1 MKKFLFW
8 TALASVALTG
18 CVKNDVE
25 PNPSLGQD
33 VEITFNQPV
42 VGKVTKAHIGEI
54 KDAQYPT
61 TESFI
66 VHAWAHKESF
76 NQDTSLVVYIDQQEV
91 EYFDGA
97 GLTGADGDNA
107 TTGGTFRINPPYYWP
122 KTHYLTFSAFSP
134 AKLKDNPTYADT
146 TKIDLVNGITLT
158 NVKTP
163 TDIDDH
169 YDLLYSDRVYD
180 QRERSY
186 THANNYYYGV
196 DVLFNHALASVNVQ
210 AKWAKDYNY
219 GIPDSLNKIVITD
232 IHFENVC
239 FQATFNENVGG
250 NRALVNSANRNN
262 ATWNNPSNPQSIS
275 IKADN
280 TNNLTLNTTAQTFG
294 VPALFIPQALTVGG
308 NTKLVVDYTITNT
321 GGVELN
327 ETITFDLSAIEFTND
342 NDADYVWEIGKR
354 YTYTLTFGLNEI
366 HLAPYVDS
374 WDPVDADFD
383 DVFGSI

>member
-33 VEITFNQPV
+33 VEITFNAPV
-42 VGKVTKAHIGEI
+42 VGKVTKVHIGEI

-61 TESFI
+61 TEQFI
-66 VHAWAHKESF
+66 VHAWAHKDSF
-76 NQDTSLVVYIDQQEV
+76 DQDTSLVVYIDQQV
-91 EYFDGA
+91 TTHFDGA
-97 GLTGADGDNA
+97 GLTGAAGDTA
-107 TTGGTFRINPPYYWP
+107 TTSSTFHIDPPYYWP

-163 TDIDDH
+163 TDIDYH

-210 AKWAKDYNY
+210 AQWAKDYNE
-219 GIPDSLNKIVITD
+219 GILNGENKIVITD

-250 NRALVNSANRNN
+250 NRALVNSDNRNN
-262 ATWNNPSNPQSIS
+262 ATWNNPTNPQSIS
-275 IKADN
+275 IKAN
-280 TNNLTLNTTAQTFG
+280 NSNNLTLNTTAQTFG
-294 VPALFIPQALTVGG
+294 VPALFIPQALTAGDNKG
-308 NTKLVVDYTITNT
+308 KTQLVVDYTITNT

-327 ETITFDLSAIEFTND
+327 ETITFDLSAINFID
-342 NDADYVWEIGKR
+342 DDDADGVWEIGKR

-366 HLAPYVDS
+366 YLAPSVDP
-374 WDPVDADFD
+374 WD
-383 DVFGSI
+383 DVIMSDINI

>member
-1 MKKFLFW
+1 MKKLLFW

-42 VGKVTKAHIGEI
+42 VGKITKAHIGEI

-61 TESFI
+61 TEQFI
-66 VHAWAHKESF
+66 VHAWAHQGDF
-76 NQDTSLVVYIDQQEV
+76 NQAASPVVYIDQQGTTH
-91 EYFDGA
+91 FDGQ
-97 GLTGADGDNA
+97 GLTGPDGDA
-107 TTGGTFRINPPYYWP
+107 GTYGTWRINPTYYWP

-169 YDLLYSDRVYD
+169 YDLLYSDRVYN
-180 QRERSY
+180 QREREY
-186 THANNYYYGV
+186 THDNDNYYGV

-210 AKWAKDYNY
+210 AQWAKDYNE
-219 GIPDSLNKIVITD
+219 GILNGENKIVITD

-250 NRALVNSANRNN
+250 NRALVNSDNRNN
-262 ATWNNPSNPQSIS
+262 ATWNNPTNPQSIS
-275 IKADN
+275 IKAN
-280 TNNLTLNTTAQTFG
+280 NSNNLTLNTTAQTFG
-294 VPALFIPQALTVGG
+294 VPALFIPQNLTVGG

-321 GGVELN
+321 GGAELN
-327 ETITFDLSAIEFTND
+327 ETITFDLSDIEFTD
-342 NDADYVWEIGKR
+342 DDDADGVWEIGKR

-374 WDPVDADFD
+374 WDPVDAGFN
-383 DVFGSI
+383 DVIGSI

>member
-42 VGKVTKAHIGEI
+42 VGKITKAHIGEI
-54 KDAQYPT
+54 KDAKYPT

-66 VHAWAHKESF
+66 VHAWAHKDSF
-76 NQDTSLVVYIDQQEV
+76 DQADSLVVYIDQQV
-91 EYFDGA
+91 TTHFDGA
-97 GLTGADGDNA
+97 GLTGADGD
-107 TTGGTFRINPPYYWP
+107 TGTGTWRIDPLYYWP

-134 AKLKDNPTYADT
+134 AKLKGNATYAES
-146 TKIDLVNGITLT
+146 TKIDSVNGITLT

-163 TDIDDH
+163 IDIDNH
-169 YDLLYSDRVYD
+169 YDLLYSDRVYN
-180 QRERSY
+180 QKERSY

-219 GIPDSLNKIVITD
+219 NIPDSLNKIVITD
-232 IHFENVC
+232 IQFKNVC

-250 NRALVNSANRNN
+250 NRALVNSDNRNN
-262 ATWNNPSNPQSIS
+262 ATWDDPSNPQSIS
-275 IKADN
+275 IRADA
-280 TNNLTLNTTAQTFG
+280 TTDLTLNTTAQTFG
-294 VPALFIPQALTVGG
+294 VPALFIPQALTEGG
-308 NTKLVVDYTITNT
+308 NTQLVVDYTITNT
-321 GGVELN
+321 GGAELN
-327 ETITFDLSAIEFTND
+327 ETITFDLSAIDFTD
-342 NDADYVWEIGKR
+342 VNDADGVWEIGKR

-374 WDPVDADFD
+374 WDPVDAGFD